1 MAQQHLSLNEIA
13 YNAIREKIIQGEFEP
28 GSRIREDH
36 LAEEISMSRTPVREA
51 INRLVSEGLIIN
63 RARKGLY
70 LIDPSDEEIAQHI
83 DIRVALEKLAVEA
96 CIDVVDENG
105 LNEIEEN
112 IDEFEF
118 RLFKDKFEKCNE
130 LDGEF
135 HLLIARLSGN
145 QKLYTMLRELSSF
158 FMQTRNL
165 EKKENPREKNER
177 TLQEHREILD
187 AIRNGKKKA
196 AKEAIALNIDAMRDN
211 LHLESPVHKD

>member
-1 MAQQHLSLNEIA
+1 MKQKHMSLNEIA

-51 INRLVSEGLIIN
+51 INRLVSDGLIIN

-70 LIDPSDEEIAQHI
+70 LIDPSDEEIAHHI
-83 DIRVALEKLAVEA
+83 DIRIALEKLAVEA
-96 CIDVVDENG
+96 CIDSIDEDG
-105 LNEIEEN
+105 LNELEEAM
-112 IDEFEF
+112 DEFEF
-118 RLFKDKFEKCNE
+118 RLSKGKYEKCNE

-145 QKLYTMLRELSSF
+145 MKLYKMLKELSSF
-158 FMQTRNL
+158 FMQTRNK
-165 EKKENPREKNER
+165 EKKEHPREKNER
-177 TLQEHREILD
+177 TFREHKLIFD
-187 AIRNGKKKA
+187 SVKNKNKKA